1 MASEIL
7 GLFGGKNPQQLQ
19 QDYLSGLMV
28 SPAQMGSQGLLQQ
41 LISTGANAG
50 AMMGYGGGRLLG
62 GKVAGEVE
70 ASYIDEAVKAGN
82 AVKGTPAE
90 KMQAVADALAD
101 KPGMG
106 KQYLMALNEARK
118 LKAEDM
124 TMAEAEF
131 KSKNRTRDIYV
142 PVTKYDSNGQAYQST
157 DRVTQ
162 EWKDGKWVTMGSM
175 ATPSAGET
183 GGATGGGDGNK
194 EREAKLAALAKKR
207 AEQVG
212 EGPNQTQ
219 AESERLLGKKPPA
232 PRVPEAPFSG
242 SGIQGAEPEAIPSPN
257 EKPMT
262 FPSAAQQPA
271 SPVQMTP
278 QQLQQAGVPPAMIKE
293 VVDYQT
299 LVDTV
304 KRMQQ
309 AGADTTAIQREL
321 GLRYKRLKDLGLVK

>member
-70 ASYIDEAVKAGN
+70 AAYIDEAVKAGN

-183 GGATGGGDGNK
+183 GGATGGGDK
-194 EREAKLAALAKKR
+194 EKEAKLAALAKKR

-262 FPSAAQQPA
+262 FPSATQQPA
-271 SPVQMTP
+271 SPAQMSP
-278 QQLQQAGVPPAMIKE
+278 QQMQQAGVPAAMIKQ

-309 AGADTTAIQREL
+309 AGVDTTAIEREL

>member
-50 AMMGYGGGRLLG
+50 AMMGYGAGRLLG

-70 ASYIDEAVKAGN
+70 AAYIDEAVKAGN

-124 TMAEAEF
+124 TMEDAEF
-131 KSKNRTRDIYV
+131 KKKNRTRDIYV

-157 DRVTQ
+157 DRITQ
-162 EWKDGKWVTMGSM
+162 EWKDGKWVTVGSM
-175 ATPSAGET
+175 ASPSAGET

-271 SPVQMTP
+271 SPAQMTP
-278 QQLQQAGVPPAMIKE
+278 QQMQQAGVPAAMIKQ

-321 GLRYKRLKDLGLVK
+321 SLRYKRLKDLGLVK